1 VAAVN
6 QAVRVKAAV
15 ASLGAAAKVAVE
27 VAEEA
32 VVAVAAG
39 AEARGEQFRPI
50 LLPSS
55 KLGSLCPAKQCSQRL
70 LQSLIRRTQAARS
83 GAG

>member
-1 VAAVN
+1 MASLEAAV
-6 QAVRVKAAV
+6 KA
-15 ASLGAAAKVAVE
+15 AVE

-39 AEARGEQFRPI
+39 VEAREEPSRPV

-55 KLGSLCPAKQCSQRL
+55 ELGSVCRTKQCAQRH
-70 LQSLIRRTQAARS
+70 LQSLIKPSLKPRGQVQV
-83 GAG
+83 